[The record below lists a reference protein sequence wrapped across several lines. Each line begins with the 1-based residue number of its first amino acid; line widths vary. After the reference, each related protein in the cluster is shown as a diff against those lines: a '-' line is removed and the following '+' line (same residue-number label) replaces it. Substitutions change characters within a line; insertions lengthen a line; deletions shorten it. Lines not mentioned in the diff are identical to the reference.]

1 MTVLA
6 VGDSVSFGYEMGD
19 LPGAVH
25 GVVNQYLDL
34 GTMQPKPMGPS
45 QWAFPQLL
53 ANRMGTADCENL
65 SLIGGSNDRTF
76 RIVADRVL
84 QQQYDLVVCSW
95 TGIDRFDFVYNNQ
108 DIALNVATSDWQSR
122 QFPWLRSYVADH
134 YSPTHMTQRFYA
146 QLIALQALLRQLNQP
161 YIFVNGCGS
170 ASLGMPFPQHQHYT
184 RHIDTSRYF
193 MPNSDLTLLCELR
206 GFATGPQGHFLQ
218 DGHDY
223 VADQLW
229 EFAQDRTV

>member
-6 VGDSVSFGYEMGD
+6 VGDSVSFGYELGD

-34 GTMQPKPMGPS
+34 GTMRPKPMGPS
-45 QWAFPQLL
+45 QWAFPQLM
-53 ANRMGTADCENL
+53 ANRMGTDCENL

-76 RIVADRVL
+76 RIVSHQVL
-84 QQQYDLVVCSW
+84 HKRYDLVVCSW
-95 TGIDRFDFVYNNQ
+95 TGIDRFDFVYQGQ

-134 YSPTHMTQRFYA
+134 YSHTHMRQRFYA
-146 QLIALQALLRQLNQP
+146 QMISLQLLLKHLKQP

-170 ASLGMPFPQHQHYT
+170 ISMVTTGPQYQLYAQ
-184 RHIDTSRYF
+184 HIDTAGYYQ
-193 MPNSDLTLLCELR
+193 PTTDLTIICQQQ
-206 GFATGPQGHFLQ
+206 GFACGPYGHFLQ
-218 DGHDY
+218 AGHEY
-223 VADQLW
+223 VADQLYL
-229 EFAQDRTV
+229 FAQEHQL